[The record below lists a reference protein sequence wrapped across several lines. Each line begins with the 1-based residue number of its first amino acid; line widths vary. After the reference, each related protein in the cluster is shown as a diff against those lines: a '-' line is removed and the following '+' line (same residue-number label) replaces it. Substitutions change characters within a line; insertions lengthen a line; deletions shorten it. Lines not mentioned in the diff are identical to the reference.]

1 MKLSCPMFEN
11 ENILRMARYCLASLM
26 MLRTTRHPKR
36 MYAVTIYHI
45 FINKYLTPIPY
56 TSSSDIIKKII
67 ETKKDSCSCW
77 TQNLQNKLTQFLC
90 SKVSLIMIIP
100 IHSLLLLNNV
110 WVPFLKCHLS
120 YCQPSLKLI
129 FIYFFLVS
137 DL

>member
-1 MKLSCPMFEN
+1 MFEN

-67 ETKKDSCSCW
+67 EKKGQLQLLDTKP
-77 TQNLQNKLTQFLC
+77 
-90 SKVSLIMIIP
+90 SKQTYSIP
-100 IHSLLLLNNV
+100 V
-110 WVPFLKCHLS
+110 
-120 YCQPSLKLI
+120 QQG
-129 FIYFFLVS
+129 
-137 DL
+137 